1 VSSDFPKTWR
11 TYLLLLLFLAGESA
25 LFAHQHDITQQD
37 HGADCAICLHAPSSG
52 TAPDTELLLVSLG
65 LLLEQVPPLP
75 QYEVIAENFPTSHL
89 TRAPPCIS

>member
-1 VSSDFPKTWR
+1 
-11 TYLLLLLFLAGESA
+11 
-25 LFAHQHDITQQD
+25 
-37 HGADCAICLHAPSSG
+37 LHAPSSG

-65 LLLEQVPPLP
+65 LLLEQVSPLP